1 MGFRGFRRC
10 GGREEGR
17 VEEEV
22 KVAACGLWLV
32 GPPLMTAGRWL
43 AGWPAG
49 WLAGWLAGWHA
60 ESADW
65 PIGWLLTLRSARFLL
80 LASVFLVARCSL
92 LAARCFAACFR
103 HLV

>member
-1 MGFRGFRRC
+1 
-10 GGREEGR
+10 
-17 VEEEV
+17 
-22 KVAACGLWLV
+22 
-32 GPPLMTAGRWL
+32 MTAGRWL

-49 WLAGWLAGWHA
+49 WLACWHA

-92 LAARCFAACFR
+92 LAALLLASGTWLNSQLNSTSVLKLSL
-103 HLV
+103 LVNC